1 MSALS
6 AASRPR
12 LAAKAR
18 LKWDRHAQ
26 KHMLLFPERGLV
38 LNASAAAIL
47 ELCDGNATVD
57 QIARRLA
64 ERVGGAAEKIAADV
78 LAFVETMHKR
88 GLVALGDA

>member
-6 AASRPR
+6 PASRPR

-26 KHMLLFPERGLV
+26 QHLLLFPERGLA

-47 ELCDGNATVD
+47 ELCDGKATVD
-57 QIARRLA
+57 EIARTLA
-64 ERVGGAAEKIAADV
+64 ARAGGGAEKIATDV